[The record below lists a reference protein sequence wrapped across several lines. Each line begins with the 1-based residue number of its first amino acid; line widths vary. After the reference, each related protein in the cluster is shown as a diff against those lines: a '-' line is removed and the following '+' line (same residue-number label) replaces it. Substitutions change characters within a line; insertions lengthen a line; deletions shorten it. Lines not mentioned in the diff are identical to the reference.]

1 MQDYQLKSKQYM
13 DKTGA
18 SKCLG
23 TNDPLSDLVERTDK
37 YLVNMRLLHRI
48 NQKQY
53 EKLCVKPDEVELA
66 HLYYLPNAHKPGT
79 PLKPIIYGFK
89 HPTIK
94 ISCFLDVLLRPLFDR
109 MAVDTT
115 VLSGSD
121 LIN

>member
-1 MQDYQLKSKQYM
+1 M

-37 YLVNMRLLHRI
+37 YLVNLRLLHRI

-53 EKLCVKPDEVELA
+53 EKLCVKTDEIELA
-66 HLYYLPNAHKPGT
+66 HLYYLPNTHKLGT

-94 ISCFLDVLLRPLFDR
+94 ISCFLDVLLRLLFDR

-115 VLSGSD
+115 VLSSSD
-121 LIN
+121 LINKLSN